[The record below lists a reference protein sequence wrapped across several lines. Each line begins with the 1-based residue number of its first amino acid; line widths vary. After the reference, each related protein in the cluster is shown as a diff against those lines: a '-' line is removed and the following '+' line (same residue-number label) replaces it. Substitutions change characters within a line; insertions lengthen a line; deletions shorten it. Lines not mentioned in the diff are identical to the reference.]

1 MFTRNV
7 LGPIMTTAAILALSC
22 LAVGQTMGGG
32 GMSPGMPMPGMPTA
46 PTVPGMHTASGMNGA
61 AVAGAMGG
69 VAAGAGVF
77 YLIHR
82 NHATLLSCS
91 VSPQTYNRCR
101 VPSESELE
109 SSDFLLISAA
119 DAKSNCLRCEHSCVP
134 GRAKLHA
141 SVARAR
147 TLAPGCSGKTSKVE
161 TPEQ

>member
-82 NHATLLSCS
+82 NHATLLSCVGDDGQMLVNEKDGQAYRV
-91 VSPQTYNRCR
+91 VSTGENLRPGER
-101 VPSESELE
+101 VEVKGKKIKDESGAPAFEAHKVAK
-109 SSDFLLISAA
+109 DFG
-119 DAKSNCLRCEHSCVP
+119 SC
-134 GRAKLHA
+134 GSTTALKR
-141 SVARAR
+141 
-147 TLAPGCSGKTSKVE
+147 
-161 TPEQ
+161 Q